1 MEMDQFRAKKKSF
14 PLNENEVE
22 EDDDEEDIIIKENK
36 NRRKKRQAPY
46 LIFPEILCIIDYDG
60 YRYVLIKKKSSNFFN
75 FFFSELYFLVVCN
88 FCHADA
94 LTKFL
99 LRFYALFSRLHGKDN
114 VAIKRYVIS
123 FWNGIDLRYKLLKD
137 PGVKISIAGII
148 ISRVSIIFPFFS

>member
-60 YRYVLIKKKSSNFFN
+60 YRYVLIKKKILQKKKISN
-75 FFFSELYFLVVCN
+75 FFFSN
-88 FCHADA
+88 F
-94 LTKFL
+94 F
-99 LRFYALFSRLHGKDN
+99 FRLHGKDN

>member
-60 YRYVLIKKKSSNFFN
+60 YRYVLIKKK
-75 FFFSELYFLVVCN
+75 
-88 FCHADA
+88 
-94 LTKFL
+94 KFL
-99 LRFYALFSRLHGKDN
+99 K
-114 VAIKRYVIS
+114 
-123 FWNGIDLRYKLLKD
+123 
-137 PGVKISIAGII
+137 
-148 ISRVSIIFPFFS
+148 FFL

>member
-60 YRYVLIKKKSSNFFN
+60 YRYVPIKKKNSPT
-75 FFFSELYFLVVCN
+75 FFFS
-88 FCHADA
+88 
-94 LTKFL
+94 
-99 LRFYALFSRLHGKDN
+99 
-114 VAIKRYVIS
+114 
-123 FWNGIDLRYKLLKD
+123 
-137 PGVKISIAGII
+137 
-148 ISRVSIIFPFFS
+148 FFHFF

>member
-60 YRYVLIKKKSSNFFN
+60 YRYVLIEKKILHFIQV
-75 FFFSELYFLVVCN
+75 FFFKLHLFL
-88 FCHADA
+88 
-94 LTKFL
+94 FL
-99 LRFYALFSRLHGKDN
+99 DFYCIFVLFFPD
-114 VAIKRYVIS
+114 
-123 FWNGIDLRYKLLKD
+123 FM
-137 PGVKISIAGII
+137 VKTT
-148 ISRVSIIFPFFS
+148 

>member
-1 MEMDQFRAKKKSF
+1 MDQFRAKKKSF

-22 EDDDEEDIIIKENK
+22 EDVDEEDIIIKENK

-60 YRYVLIKKKSSNFFN
+60 YRYVLIEKKSSILSRIFLQFAIFF
-75 FFFSELYFLVVCN
+75 
-88 FCHADA
+88 AR
-94 LTKFL
+94 FL
-99 LRFYALFSRLHGKDN
+99 LHFCALFSRLHGKDN